1 MYTWPLRRFL
11 VSDIFDGYARD
22 ETKGRRVN
30 PVVKDVGYGYDPE
43 EELCLEKVTPGIS
56 YQDSDFTLANDQHLA
71 VKEIL
76 KWLYESPRYRK
87 PFMRLSGNAGTGK
100 TLCISYLIQNSAE
113 LFPRYMKLRPPAV
126 CTFTWK
132 AALVLQSRNVPACSI
147 HSIFYEPNGEG
158 KDGEVTFKR
167 RTPEMIRESYSMI
180 IVDESSM
187 VNSEMRTD
195 IEAIGLPVLYVGD
208 SGQLPAISEDPED
221 EFFMERAE
229 LRLTEVRRQALDSPI
244 IRLSIDIREGKYIP
258 YGKYGDGVFKVTPDD
273 ISDNVLIKTDQLI
286 CGRNDTRQALNR
298 KVRRLLG
305 YDVRTLPNENERLIG
320 LNNLPERQMFNG
332 QTWTADA
339 NYSDFRLENSH
350 KTVMAI
356 RGDDGTKRI
365 QQCWFPEDL
374 QYKSFPQK
382 GHAAKFMKENNIY
395 LVDYGYA
402 LTCHKMQGSSAKR
415 PVIFEERLGDKKFHK
430 RWLYTAV
437 TRAVEKVFIVS
448 NG

>member
-11 VSDIFDGYARD
+11 VNDIFDGYARD

-100 TLCISYLIQNSAE
+100 TLCISYLIQNSSE

-167 RTPEMIRESYSMI
+167 RTPETIRESYSMI

-208 SGQLPAISEDPED
+208 SGQL
-221 EFFMERAE
+221 RASC
-229 LRLTEVRRQALDSPI
+229 Q
-244 IRLSIDIREGKYIP
+244 
-258 YGKYGDGVFKVTPDD
+258 
-273 ISDNVLIKTDQLI
+273 
-286 CGRNDTRQALNR
+286 
-298 KVRRLLG
+298 
-305 YDVRTLPNENERLIG
+305 
-320 LNNLPERQMFNG
+320 
-332 QTWTADA
+332 
-339 NYSDFRLENSH
+339 
-350 KTVMAI
+350 
-356 RGDDGTKRI
+356 
-365 QQCWFPEDL
+365 
-374 QYKSFPQK
+374 
-382 GHAAKFMKENNIY
+382 
-395 LVDYGYA
+395 
-402 LTCHKMQGSSAKR
+402 
-415 PVIFEERLGDKKFHK
+415 
-430 RWLYTAV
+430 
-437 TRAVEKVFIVS
+437 
-448 NG
+448 